1 MTNDRVSG
9 RAKSIPPEVFDTVWR
24 LYAAG
29 HGYRTI
35 AKELQGLGI
44 SVTYSSVRRLIKC
57 EGAYSKI
64 PRASAKGRMSSYD
77 SGTPS
82 TNDPTV

>member
-9 RAKSIPPEVFDTVWR
+9 RAKSIPPEVFDTVLR

-35 AKELQGLGI
+35 AKELRGLGI
-44 SVTYSSVRRLIKC
+44 SVTYRSVRRLIKC
-57 EGAYSKI
+57 EGAYSKF
-64 PRASAKGRMSSYD
+64 PASIGKGTRR
-77 SGTPS
+77 G
-82 TNDPTV
+82 